1 MFIHYLNLCMPEIK
15 VQKISRSLF
24 VCLPKVL
31 LDGDLN
37 LGHVPLNIDVGD
49 TIRATRTP
57 TGILYEPIK
66 DEGSVWR
73 LMPSR

>member
-1 MFIHYLNLCMPEIK
+1 MCMPELK

-31 LDGDLN
+31 LDGDSN
-37 LGHVPLNIDVGD
+37 RGIVPLNIEQGD
-49 TIRATRTP
+49 TIRATRTL

-66 DEGSVWR
+66 DEGSVWM

>member
-1 MFIHYLNLCMPEIK
+1 MPELK

-24 VCLPKVL
+24 VCLPKAL
-31 LDGDLN
+31 LDGDPN
-37 LGHVPLNIDVGD
+37 RGIVPLNIEVGD
-49 TIRATRTP
+49 TIRATRTL

-66 DEGSVWR
+66 DEGSVWM

>member
-24 VCLPKVL
+24 VCLPKEL
-31 LDGDLN
+31 LDGDPRGDL
-37 LGHVPLNIDVGD
+37 VPLNIGVGD

-57 TGILYEPIK
+57 TGILFEPIK
-66 DEGSVWR
+66 DEGSVWILVPGR
-73 LMPSR
+73 

>member
-73 LMPSR
+73 LMSK